1 MIDAHYL
8 VDHASD
14 AAFAIDGGLTIT
26 AWNRGAQRLLGYA
39 PGEVIDRHCSEIIR
53 AVLPGGEPLCVP
65 SCDGIQCFRRQQAF
79 ATSACRAR
87 HKDGGWVAMSVSSV
101 VMPKQTQ
108 RSHGESAIAVI
119 FLREEAGEEKHARQA
134 PERALEISV
143 LGRFGV
149 AAGGRRLAVEIWERK
164 QALTLLKYLVANLGH
179 PVHRETLI
187 EYLWPDVDESHGR
200 ERLKVTVYFLR
211 RQLRAAG
218 LPDDV
223 VQTVGKTYVLN
234 DETVWVD
241 AAAFQR
247 LVAEGA
253 TLQRRQRWDEALDRY
268 EEAQHLYRGDYLEE
282 DIYVDW
288 CAAERERLREIY
300 LEALAGMVDCHAE
313 RGHYAE
319 AVQVCRTALVRDPC
333 RESFHRAL
341 MEHLVHLGRA
351 DWAVAQYQSCRRIL
365 ARELGVEPMPET
377 RRLHRQILEGD
388 GGASIEKRA
397 ARRGE

>member
-1 MIDAHYL
+1 MIDVHNM

-14 AAFAIDGGLTIT
+14 AAFAINEELKIT
-26 AWNRGAQRLLGYA
+26 AWNHGAQQLLGYA
-39 PGEVIDRHCSEIIR
+39 LSEVIDRRCSEVIR
-53 AVLPGGEPLCVP
+53 AVLPDGEPLCVP
-65 SCDGIQCFRRQQAF
+65 SCDGMKCFLRERPF
-79 ATSACRAR
+79 AVSTCRAR
-87 HKDGGWVAMSVSSV
+87 HKDGGWVAMSIASV
-101 VMPKQTQ
+101 VMPKHAR
-108 RSHGESAIAVI
+108 RSQGDSTVAVI
-119 FLREEAGEEKHARQA
+119 FLQEGEQKQGGS
-134 PERALEISV
+134 PTERALQILV

-149 AAGGRRLAVEIWERK
+149 AARGRRLAIENWDRK
-164 QALTLLKYLVANLGH
+164 QALTLLKCLVANLGH
-179 PVHRETLI
+179 PVHREALS
-187 EYLWPDVDESHGR
+187 EYLWPDVDESHAR

-211 RQLRAAG
+211 RQFRAAG

-223 VQTVGKTYVLN
+223 VQTAGKSYLLN
-234 DETVWVD
+234 DEMVWVD
-241 AAAFQR
+241 AAVFQR
-247 LVAEGA
+247 LAAEGA
-253 TLQRRQRWDEALDRY
+253 VLHREQRWDEALNLY

-300 LEALAGMVDCHAE
+300 LEVLAGMVDCHAA

-351 DWAVAQYQSCRRIL
+351 DWALAQYHSCRRIL
-365 ARELGVEPMPET
+365 DRELGVEPMPET
-377 RRLHRQILEGD
+377 RRLHQRILEG
-388 GGASIEKRA
+388 GGAASITKHT

>member
-1 MIDAHYL
+1 MIDAHNM

-14 AAFAIDGGLTIT
+14 AAFAIDGGLNIT
-26 AWNRGAQRLLGYA
+26 AWNRGAQQLLGYA
-39 PGEVIDRHCSEIIR
+39 LSEVVDRHCSEVIR
-53 AVLPGGEPLCVP
+53 AVLPDGEPLCVP
-65 SCDGIQCFRRQQAF
+65 SCDGMKCFLRERPF
-79 ATSACRAR
+79 AASACRAR
-87 HKDGGWVAMSVSSV
+87 HKDGGWVPLNIASV
-101 VMPKQTQ
+101 VMPKRAR
-108 RSHGESAIAVI
+108 RSHGDTAIAVI
-119 FLREEAGEEKHARQA
+119 FLHQAEEKQGGPPLEQA
-134 PERALEISV
+134 LQIFV

-149 AAGGRRLAVEIWERK
+149 AARGRDLAVENWERK
-164 QALTLLKYLVANLGH
+164 QALILLKYLVAHLGH
-179 PVHRETLI
+179 PVHREALI
-187 EYLWPDVDESHGR
+187 EHLWPDVDESHGR

-218 LPDDV
+218 LPGDV
-223 VQTVGKTYVLN
+223 VQTAGKSYLLN
-234 DETVWVD
+234 DQMVWVD
-241 AAAFQR
+241 AAAFER
-247 LVAEGA
+247 LAAEGEA
-253 TLQRRQRWDEALDRY
+253 LQREQSWGEALNHY

-351 DWAVAQYQSCRRIL
+351 DWALAQYQSCRRVL
-365 ARELGVEPMPET
+365 ARELDVEPMPET
-377 RRLHRQILEGD
+377 QRLHHRILEGD
-388 GGASIEKRA
+388 QAAPIEKRA
-397 ARRGE
+397 TRRGH

>member
-1 MIDAHYL
+1 M

-14 AAFAIDGGLTIT
+14 AAFAIDGGMNIT
-26 AWNRGAQRLLGYA
+26 AWNCGAQQLLGYA
-39 PGEVIDRHCSEIIR
+39 PSEAIDRHCSEIIR
-53 AVLPGGEPLCVP
+53 AVLPGGESLCVP
-65 SCDGIQCFRRQQAF
+65 DCDGIQCFRREQPF
-79 ATSACRAR
+79 AASACRAR
-87 HKDGGWVAMSVSSV
+87 HKDGGWVAMSIASV
-101 VMPKQTQ
+101 VMPKHAR
-108 RSHGESAIAVI
+108 RSHAGSAIAVI
-119 FLREEAGEEKHARQA
+119 FLREGEEKQA
-134 PERALEISV
+134 GPPPEQALQIFV

-149 AAGGRRLAVEIWERK
+149 AARGRRLAVENWERK
-164 QALTLLKYLVANLGH
+164 QALTLLKYLVAHLGH
-179 PVHRETLI
+179 PVHREALI
-187 EYLWPDVDESHGR
+187 EYLWPDVDENHGR

-223 VQTVGKTYVLN
+223 VQTAGKTYLLN

-241 AAAFQR
+241 VAAFQR
-247 LVAEGA
+247 LVAQGA
-253 TLQRRQRWDEALDRY
+253 TLQREQRWDAALKLY
-268 EEAQHLYRGDYLEE
+268 EEAQHLYRGDYMEE
-282 DIYVDW
+282 DIYADW

-351 DWAVAQYQSCRRIL
+351 DWALAQFHSCQRIL

-377 RRLHRQILEGD
+377 RRLHQQIVES
-388 GGASIEKRA
+388 GGKASSEKRG

>member
-1 MIDAHYL
+1 MIDAHEM

-14 AAFAIDGGLTIT
+14 AAFAIDGGLNIT
-26 AWNRGAQRLLGYA
+26 AWNRGAQQLLGYA
-39 PGEVIDRHCSEIIR
+39 PSEVIDRHCSEIIR

-65 SCDGIQCFRRQQAF
+65 SCDGIQCFRREQPF
-79 ATSACRAR
+79 AASACRAR
-87 HKDGGWVAMSVSSV
+87 HKDGGWVPMSIASV
-101 VMPKQTQ
+101 VMPKQAR
-108 RSHGESAIAVI
+108 RSRGDSTVAVI
-119 FLREEAGEEKHARQA
+119 FLRAGEEKHGGLP
-134 PERALEISV
+134 PERALRIFV

-149 AAGGRRLAVEIWERK
+149 AVRGHRLAVENWERK
-164 QALTLLKYLVANLGH
+164 QALTLLKYLVAHLGH
-179 PVHRETLI
+179 PVHREALS
-187 EYLWPDVDESHGR
+187 EYLWPDIDESHGW
-200 ERLKVTVYFLR
+200 ERLKVTVYSLR

-241 AAAFQR
+241 TEAFQR
-247 LVAEGA
+247 LAAEGS
-253 TLQRRQRWDEALDRY
+253 TLQREQRWDEALNLY
-268 EEAQHLYRGDYLEE
+268 EEAQHLYRGDYMEE

-341 MEHLVHLGRA
+341 MEHLVHLGRG
-351 DWAVAQYQSCRRIL
+351 DWALAQYHSCRRIL

-388 GGASIEKRA
+388 GGVSIEKRA

>member
-1 MIDAHYL
+1 
-8 VDHASD
+8 
-14 AAFAIDGGLTIT
+14 
-26 AWNRGAQRLLGYA
+26 
-39 PGEVIDRHCSEIIR
+39 
-53 AVLPGGEPLCVP
+53 
-65 SCDGIQCFRRQQAF
+65 
-79 ATSACRAR
+79 
-87 HKDGGWVAMSVSSV
+87 MSIASV
-101 VMPKQTQ
+101 VMPKHAR
-108 RSHGESAIAVI
+108 RSHSDSAVAVI
-119 FLREEAGEEKHARQA
+119 FLREGEEKQGGPP
-134 PERALEISV
+134 PERALQIFV

-149 AAGGRRLAVEIWERK
+149 AARGHRLAVENWERK
-164 QALTLLKYLVANLGH
+164 QALTLLKYLVAHLGH
-179 PVHRETLI
+179 PVHREVLTD
-187 EYLWPDVDESHGR
+187 YLWPDVDEAHGR

-211 RQLRAAG
+211 CQLRAAG

-223 VQTVGKTYVLN
+223 VQTAGKTYVLN
-234 DETVWVD
+234 NEAVWVD
-241 AAAFQR
+241 AEAFQR
-247 LVAEGA
+247 LVAEGS
-253 TLQRRQRWDEALDRY
+253 TLQREQRWDEALNLY
-268 EEAQHLYRGDYLEE
+268 EEAQHLYRGDYMEE

-313 RGHYAE
+313 QGHYAG
-319 AVQVCRTALVRDPC
+319 AVQVCRTALVCDPC

-351 DWAVAQYQSCRRIL
+351 DWALAQYHSCRRIL

>member
-1 MIDAHYL
+1 MVDTRDL
-8 VDHASD
+8 VTFASD
-14 AAFAIDGGLTIT
+14 AAFAVDEDSHIVS
-26 AWNRGAQRLLGYA
+26 WNKAAHNLLGYA
-39 PGEVIDRHCSEIIR
+39 PSEVIDRHCSEIIR

-65 SCDGIQCFRRQQAF
+65 SCDGIQCFRREQPF
-79 ATSACRAR
+79 AASACRAR
-87 HKDGGWVAMSVSSV
+87 HKDGGWVPMSIASV
-101 VMPKQTQ
+101 VMPKHAR
-108 RSHGESAIAVI
+108 RSHSDSAVAVI
-119 FLREEAGEEKHARQA
+119 FLREGEEKQGGPP
-134 PERALEISV
+134 PERALQIFV

-149 AAGGRRLAVEIWERK
+149 AARGHRLAVENWERK
-164 QALTLLKYLVANLGH
+164 QALTLLKYLVAHLGH
-179 PVHRETLI
+179 PVHREVLTD
-187 EYLWPDVDESHGR
+187 YLWPDVDEAHGR

-211 RQLRAAG
+211 CQLRAAG

-223 VQTVGKTYVLN
+223 VQTAGKTYVLN
-234 DETVWVD
+234 NEVVWVD
-241 AAAFQR
+241 AEAFQR
-247 LVAEGA
+247 LVAEGS
-253 TLQRRQRWDEALDRY
+253 TLQREQRWDEALNLY
-268 EEAQHLYRGDYLEE
+268 EEAQHLYRGDYMEE

-288 CAAERERLREIY
+288 CAAERERLREIC
-300 LEALAGMVDCHAE
+300 LEVLAGMVDCHAE
-313 RGHYAE
+313 NGHYAG

-351 DWAVAQYQSCRRIL
+351 DWALAQYHSCRRIL